1 MGLTMGYRGKVA
13 EREEARA
20 LRAHGL
26 TMLEIATKLGVS
38 KSSVSLWTRDVEF
51 VARPRP
57 SRRYGAR
64 RRAPNALQ
72 RRKAEEIERLNRV
85 AVTRLGVL
93 SDQAFLAAGA
103 ALYAGEGGKGDG
115 AVVFANS
122 DPAWS
127 CSSAAGCADSSTS
140 MRAGFACACTCIKAW
155 TSMPPSGTGPT

>member
-1 MGLTMGYRGKVA
+1 MFDRMGLTMGYRGKVA

-57 SRRYGAR
+57 SRRCGAR

-72 RRKAEEIERLNRV
+72 RRKAEEIERLNRA

-103 ALYAGEGGKGDG
+103 LSTPGRVAKGTAL
-115 AVVFANS
+115 
-122 DPAWS
+122 WS
-127 CSSAAGCADSSTS
+127 SPTATPHGHVLLPLAAQIL
-140 MRAGFACACTCIKAW
+140 RRR
-155 TSMPPSGTGPT
+155 